1 MISKEK
7 RTSILYSFIALL
19 FSIALYFNANGQ
31 SVQNTLS
38 GNEAYNQTVTGVP
51 IKISYDSQRYYIHG
65 YENTVTV
72 KLSSANRVQLN
83 AEANEDTRMFRIT
96 ADITKLGEGTHEVP
110 LKIQNLSSAVTAKM
124 EPSTITVTVEKKV
137 TKDFDVETLIPST
150 ITPSGYELDDTSV
163 SPKKVSITTGDKTL
177 AEIKRV
183 VADVDASMVTDD
195 GINSEVPIQALN
207 AAGEILSIISD
218 PVQVTVKAD
227 AIKPS
232 KTVRLYGT
240 QQGTPAAGVKSYDF
254 SFSDLEAEV
263 SGSSDLLASIGD
275 SIVVPINVSGISH
288 RTTRKIEIPVEE
300 GLSIKPKSVSVE
312 ITPVMQTS
320 SSSSASTSSR
330 TQEDTNISTST
341 TSADSVTVPS
351 TTTSISSISES
362 ATSSSSTS
370 TEETS
375 QTSESTQ
382 MSRTNSSEN

>member
-240 QQGTPAAGVKSYDF
+240 QQGTPAAGVESYDF

-275 SIVVPINVSGISH
+275 SIAVPINVSGISH

-330 TQEDTNISTST
+330 TQEDTSTST

-351 TTTSISSISES
+351 TTSISSSSGS

-382 MSRTNSSEN
+382 MSRSNSSEN

>member
-137 TKDFDVETLIPST
+137 TKDFDVETLNPST
-150 ITPSGYELDDTSV
+150 ITPSGYDTSV

-195 GINSEVPIQALN
+195 GINSKVPIQALN

-240 QQGTPAAGVKSYDF
+240 QQGTPAAGVESYDF

-275 SIVVPINVSGISH
+275 SIAVPINVSGISH

-330 TQEDTNISTST
+330 TQEDTNTSTST
-341 TSADSVTVPS
+341 SSADSVTVPS
-351 TTTSISSISES
+351 TTTSISSSSGS

>member
-31 SVQNTLS
+31 SVPNTLS

-51 IKISYDSQRYYIHG
+51 IKISYDSKRYYIHG
-65 YENTVTV
+65 YENAVTV

-83 AEANEDTRMFRIT
+83 AEANEDTRMFRVT

-110 LKIQNLSSAVTAKM
+110 LKIQNLSSAVTAKI

-137 TKDFDVETLIPST
+137 IKDFDVETLIPST
-150 ITPSGYELDDTSV
+150 FTPSGYELDDTSV

-207 AAGEILSIISD
+207 AAGEVLSIVSD
-218 PVQVTVKAD
+218 PVQVTVRAD
-227 AIKPS
+227 SIKPS
-232 KTVRLYGT
+232 KSVRLYGI
-240 QQGTPAAGVKSYDF
+240 QQGTPAAGVESYDF
-254 SFSDLEAEV
+254 SFSKLEAEV
-263 SGSSDLLASIGD
+263 SGSSDLLA
-275 SIVVPINVSGISH
+275 PINVSGINH

-300 GLSIKPKSVSVE
+300 GLSIKPESVSVE
-312 ITPVMQTS
+312 ITPVLQTS

-330 TQEDTNISTST
+330 TQENTSTSRSIS
-341 TSADSVTVPS
+341 SADSGTEPS
-351 TTTSISSISES
+351 TTTISSSSES
-362 ATSSSSTS
+362 GTSSSTTS

-375 QTSESTQ
+375 ETSESTQ

>member
-1 MISKEK
+1 MQSNQAKRYDFMGRNKEH
-7 RTSILYSFIALL
+7 
-19 FSIALYFNANGQ
+19 
-31 SVQNTLS
+31 
-38 GNEAYNQTVTGVP
+38 P
-51 IKISYDSQRYYIHG
+51 
-65 YENTVTV
+65 
-72 KLSSANRVQLN
+72 
-83 AEANEDTRMFRIT
+83 
-96 ADITKLGEGTHEVP
+96 
-110 LKIQNLSSAVTAKM
+110 
-124 EPSTITVTVEKKV
+124 
-137 TKDFDVETLIPST
+137 
-150 ITPSGYELDDTSV
+150 
-163 SPKKVSITTGDKTL
+163 
-177 AEIKRV
+177 
-183 VADVDASMVTDD
+183 
-195 GINSEVPIQALN
+195 
-207 AAGEILSIISD
+207 
-218 PVQVTVKAD
+218 
-227 AIKPS
+227 
-232 KTVRLYGT
+232 
-240 QQGTPAAGVKSYDF
+240 AGVKSYDF

-351 TTTSISSISES
+351 TTTSISSSSES

>member
-240 QQGTPAAGVKSYDF
+240 QQGTPAAGVESYDF

-275 SIVVPINVSGISH
+275 SIAVPINVSGISH

-330 TQEDTNISTST
+330 TQEDTSTST

-351 TTTSISSISES
+351 TTTSISSSSGS

-382 MSRTNSSEN
+382 MSRSNSSEN

>member
-195 GINSEVPIQALN
+195 GINSKVPIQALN

-240 QQGTPAAGVKSYDF
+240 QQGTPAAGV
-254 SFSDLEAEV
+254 E

-275 SIVVPINVSGISH
+275 SIAVPINVSGISH

-330 TQEDTNISTST
+330 TQEDTNTSTST
-341 TSADSVTVPS
+341 SSADSVTVPS
-351 TTTSISSISES
+351 TTTSISSSSGS

>member
-1 MISKEK
+1 MISKER

-240 QQGTPAAGVKSYDF
+240 QQGTPAAGVESYDF

-275 SIVVPINVSGISH
+275 SIAVPINVSGISH
-288 RTTRKIEIPVEE
+288 RTTRKTEIPVEE

-330 TQEDTNISTST
+330 TQEDTSTST

-351 TTTSISSISES
+351 TTTSISSSSGS

-382 MSRTNSSEN
+382 VSRTNSSEN

>member
-31 SVQNTLS
+31 SVPNTLS

-51 IKISYDSQRYYIHG
+51 IKISYDSKRYYIHG
-65 YENTVTV
+65 YENAVTV

-83 AEANEDTRMFRIT
+83 AEANEDTRMFRVT

-110 LKIQNLSSAVTAKM
+110 LKIQNLSSAVTAKI

-137 TKDFDVETLIPST
+137 IKDFDVETLIPST
-150 ITPSGYELDDTSV
+150 FTPSGYELDDTSI

-207 AAGEILSIISD
+207 AAGEVLSIVSD

-227 AIKPS
+227 SIKPS
-232 KTVRLYGT
+232 KSVRLYGI
-240 QQGTPAAGVKSYDF
+240 QQGTPAAGVESYDF
-254 SFSDLEAEV
+254 SFSKLEAEV

-275 SIVVPINVSGISH
+275 SIAVPINVSGINH

-300 GLSIKPKSVSVE
+300 GLSIKPESVSVE
-312 ITPVMQTS
+312 ITPVLQTS

-330 TQEDTNISTST
+330 TQENTSTSRSIS
-341 TSADSVTVPS
+341 SADSGTEPS
-351 TTTSISSISES
+351 TTTISSSSES
-362 ATSSSSTS
+362 GTSSSTTS

-375 QTSESTQ
+375 ETSESTQ

>member
-330 TQEDTNISTST
+330 TQEDTNTSTST
-341 TSADSVTVPS
+341 SSADSVTVPS
-351 TTTSISSISES
+351 TTTSISSSSGS

>member
-1 MISKEK
+1 M
-7 RTSILYSFIALL
+7 
-19 FSIALYFNANGQ
+19 
-31 SVQNTLS
+31 
-38 GNEAYNQTVTGVP
+38 
-51 IKISYDSQRYYIHG
+51 
-65 YENTVTV
+65 
-72 KLSSANRVQLN
+72 
-83 AEANEDTRMFRIT
+83 
-96 ADITKLGEGTHEVP
+96 
-110 LKIQNLSSAVTAKM
+110 
-124 EPSTITVTVEKKV
+124 
-137 TKDFDVETLIPST
+137 
-150 ITPSGYELDDTSV
+150 
-163 SPKKVSITTGDKTL
+163 

-240 QQGTPAAGVKSYDF
+240 QQGTPAAGVESYDF

-275 SIVVPINVSGISH
+275 SIAVPINVSGISH

-330 TQEDTNISTST
+330 TQEDTNTSISTS
-341 TSADSVTVPS
+341 SADSATVPS
-351 TTTSISSISES
+351 TTTSISSSSGS

-382 MSRTNSSEN
+382 VSRTNSSEN